1 MHRKVKGMGI
11 TVRENFDTSLF
22 ITFDIIQDNST
33 IVQKI
38 IELFTNKGFKVYVEE
53 EIRQVKKDYLKKYRS
68 EIFIELVNLNFLSK
82 IEDWDGNNA
91 INEILEFEK
100 DIKWIYQLKEINK
113 FKVILTW
120 LAEQG
125 QTSDMVAK
133 ITLNKF
139 LDTLFIMSDLNYNI
153 WTDNLII
160 EFI

>member
-53 EIRQVKKDYLKKYRS
+53 EIRQVKKDYFKKYRS

-82 IEDWDGNNA
+82 IEDWDGDNA

-133 ITLNKF
+133 ITSDKF

>member
-1 MHRKVKGMGI
+1 M
-11 TVRENFDTSLF
+11 RENFDTSLF

-53 EIRQVKKDYLKKYRS
+53 EIRQVKKDYFKKYRS

-82 IEDWDGNNA
+82 IEDWDGDNA

-133 ITLNKF
+133 ITSDKF

>member
-1 MHRKVKGMGI
+1 MHGKVKGMGI

-53 EIRQVKKDYLKKYRS
+53 EIRQVKKDYFKKYRS

-100 DIKWIYQLKEINK
+100 DIKWINQLKEINR

-133 ITLNKF
+133 ITSNKF